1 MTAMDFF
8 VSTKGGICTSARG
21 PNAQKLMLGRLTKR
35 VKSLETTEDFF
46 ELVKELWTK
55 CKFEE
60 KPAFA
65 KLESTD
71 EPP

>member
-60 KPAFA
+60 KPADA
-65 KLESTD
+65 QPWLQD
-71 EPP
+71 IY